1 MAKFFLQIN
10 IIPLWFK
17 KCNSFR
23 SIFIISSPIITHS
36 RQLFII
42 TKKTFSFF
50 KLKFT

>member
-1 MAKFFLQIN
+1 MAKFFPANKYYTTLV
-10 IIPLWFK
+10 K
-17 KCNSFR
+17 KMQQLSVNFHH
-23 SIFIISSPIITHS
+23 IITRS